1 MAELRPCRKCSL
13 DLDGKP
19 FWWVG
24 PDGES
29 KVLFLQPGQYAN
41 SGSMTKGGETGR
53 PWFGQRDQKKV
64 PLRIQT
70 GKANVDFTD
79 KLIALEKDNYPYDF
93 TVLSWSLWD
102 NNPLDA
108 DVPYAVQ
115 A

>member
-1 MAELRPCRKCSL
+1 
-13 DLDGKP
+13 
-19 FWWVG
+19 
-24 PDGES
+24 
-29 KVLFLQPGQYAN
+29 
-41 SGSMTKGGETGR
+41 MTKGGETGR

-115 A
+115 AWNTYGYPCLTFSKWGFLKYFEYEK